1 MRRTMFRW
9 LKPAASSAAAI
20 TLALAFGTGYAAAR
34 DDSDDSDSSNAAAS
48 KDSSDSDNDSNSDSD
63 SNNDRSDRGSRNQR
77 NSSNDAHH
85 QAALGVVLHQDSLEI
100 RRVLPGSP
108 ADEAGLQRGDDILT
122 VNGKRVAKPQDLVN
136 AIGRAGDDARIK
148 LGILRDGEHE
158 TLRATLTSRDRVF
171 GRESGMEQGQY
182 GQQGYASRRGSYQ
195 SNQGDP
201 DQQYGRGPGQ
211 QGYDQQG
218 YAQQGYGQQGYGQQ
232 GYNQRGYGQQGYGQQ
247 GYAPQGYAP
256 QSYGQQGY
264 NRQGYGQQGY
274 GANQRRYDPNY
285 GEAPEGYREEDD
297 RFAQYRRNRRGALG
311 VTLDEDSRGPVK
323 INHVYENG
331 PAHEAG
337 LRPGDEIVA
346 VDGRRVRSTEDLI
359 HVLASKHP
367 REEIHLAIDRNGRE
381 RTIRATMGSP
391 NEVFAGEEE
400 GYRTTRAPN
409 RGQGYDDGAYDTG
422 YRRSSNARSGYD
434 NRRSEDNYDYQ
445 N

>member
-9 LKPAASSAAAI
+9 LKPAVSSAAAM
-20 TLALAFGTGYAAAR
+20 TLALAFGTGYATAR
-34 DDSDDSDSSNAAAS
+34 DDSDDSDSSNASSS
-48 KDSSDSDNDSNSDSD
+48 KDSSDSDNDSD
-63 SNNDRSDRGSRNQR
+63 NDRSDRASRNQ
-77 NSSNDAHH
+77 SNRSDDAHH
-85 QAALGVVLHQDSLEI
+85 HAALGVVLHQDSLEI

-122 VNGKRVAKPQDLVN
+122 VNGKRVAKPQDLVK

-158 TLRATLTSRDRVF
+158 TVRATLTSRDRVF
-171 GRESGMEQGQY
+171 GRESGMEQEQY

-195 SNQGDP
+195 ANQGYP
-201 DQQYGRGPGQ
+201 DQQYGRGQGQ
-211 QGYDQQG
+211 QGYNQQSYPQQG
-218 YAQQGYGQQGYGQQ
+218 YNQQGYGQQGYGQQ
-232 GYNQRGYGQQGYGQQ
+232 GYNQQGYGQQ
-247 GYAPQGYAP
+247 GYA
-256 QSYGQQGY
+256 
-264 NRQGYGQQGY
+264 QQGY
-274 GANQRRYDPNY
+274 GGNQRRYDPNY

-297 RFAQYRRNRRGALG
+297 RFAHYRRNRRGALG
-311 VTLDEDSRGPVK
+311 VTLDEDSRGPVRV
-323 INHVYENG
+323 NHVYENG

-359 HVLASKHP
+359 HVLASKQP

-409 RGQGYDDGAYDTG
+409 RGNNYDDGAYDTG
-422 YRRSSNARSGYD
+422 YRRGPNDRGGYD
-434 NRRSEDNYDYQ
+434 NRRNPDYYDYQ
-445 N
+445 D